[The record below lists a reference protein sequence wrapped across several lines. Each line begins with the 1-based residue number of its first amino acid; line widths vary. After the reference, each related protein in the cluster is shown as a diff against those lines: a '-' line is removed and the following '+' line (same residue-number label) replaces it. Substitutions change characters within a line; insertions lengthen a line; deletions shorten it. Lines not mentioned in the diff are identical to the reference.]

1 MNRCRAACVD
11 LSLLVAVSAV
21 VAGATGVSAQT
32 SAAPSVGGTAA
43 AVDMTGGL
51 LGAAALIASFVVI
64 GVTVKLVD
72 LRRERS
78 EEAAALQARKSR
90 KHARDFFGGRESPWT
105 GQKLRRRRLTSRF
118 RSNCHS

>member
-11 LSLLVAVSAV
+11 LSLLVAVSAI
-21 VAGATGVSAQT
+21 VAGTGVSAQT
-32 SAAPSVGGTAA
+32 SAAPSVEGTAA

-78 EEAAALQARKSR
+78 EEAAARQARKSR
-90 KHARDFFGGRESPWT
+90 KHARDFFGGQESPWT
-105 GQKLRRRRLTSRF
+105 G
-118 RSNCHS
+118 